1 MLDIPK
7 REILKIDA
15 GSSAANEMRAI
26 SKRLITEFSNKI
38 INKTQ
43 NKTKILKFVFMQP
56 KIYLGFGL

>member
-7 REILKIDA
+7 HETLKIDA
-15 GSSAANEMRAI
+15 GSSTANEMRVNL
-26 SKRLITEFSNKI
+26 KQLITNFSNKT

-43 NKTKILKFVFMQP
+43 NKTKMSKFGPLQP